1 MPLVRLAARLKA
13 DEARVYQIQN
23 SKFEVVPRHAAHHP
37 KVGDDPIPIRTS
49 GSQLAQALFC
59 RHA

>member
-49 GSQLAQALFC
+49 GSQLA
-59 RHA
+59 